1 MAIALPTYRILN
13 RGDGSPSI
21 IYVIDSTEH
30 PFDIGSI
37 AEGLSSTVVSIP
49 VDNWNDA
56 LTPWPAPGFYDDE
69 PWFGGHG
76 SETLE
81 ALACRTIPAIE
92 AELGIAPDTESPRS
106 LLPCK
111 ENKTVK
117 RAICGYSLGG
127 LFALYAFVNDSRFDA
142 CASISGSLW
151 YQGWMDYIR
160 EKTECVASSKPAEVN
175 RFDGRGRYAFLS
187 VGKKEYKSG
196 LPLFRCVEDNMHAS
210 ADLLRTAGCQVD
222 ETVGPGNHMQHI
234 SERFEEA
241 LRALDAFCS
250 SLSHKKDS

>member
-1 MAIALPTYRILN
+1 MSRPSPTYRILN

-21 IYVIDSTEH
+21 IYVVDSVEH
-30 PFDIGSI
+30 PFDIASI
-37 AEGLSSTVVSIP
+37 AEGLSSAVVSIP
-49 VDNWNDA
+49 IANWNDT

-76 SETLE
+76 GETLE
-81 ALACRTIPAIE
+81 ELTCRTIPAIE
-92 AELGIAPDTESPRS
+92 AELDIESDTESPRS
-106 LLPCK
+106 LLPRK
-111 ENKTVK
+111 GSRIIK

-151 YQGWMDYIR
+151 YQGWMHYIR
-160 EKTECVASSKPAEVN
+160 KKTECVASSKSVVN

-187 VGKKEYKSG
+187 VGKKECKSG

-210 ADLLRTAGCQVD
+210 ADLLRAAGCQVD
-222 ETVGPGNHMQHI
+222 TVVGPGNHMQHI
-234 SERFEEA
+234 PERFSTA
-241 LRALDAFCS
+241 LGALDAF
-250 SLSHKKDS
+250 LTDS